1 MSKRMREKVI
11 IYAHILQKLRII
23 NEQEKNAMLQI
34 MMNKRAL

>member
-1 MSKRMREKVI
+1 MSGRMREKVI
-11 IYAHILQKLRII
+11 IYAHILQKLGII